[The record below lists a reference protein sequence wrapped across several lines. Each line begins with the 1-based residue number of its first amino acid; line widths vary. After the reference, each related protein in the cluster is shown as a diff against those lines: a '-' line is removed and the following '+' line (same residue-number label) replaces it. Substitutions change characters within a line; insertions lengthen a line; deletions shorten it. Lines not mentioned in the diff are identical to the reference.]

1 MTNRIEIWEPKY
13 STNEALIGS
22 HHVVQG
28 ENEIVF
34 TKANH
39 LKGNVYVMEGK
50 KITSYPKKPNGKGY
64 VYRVPMA
71 DLTLNKKDI

>member
-22 HHVVQG
+22 HHIVQG

-34 TKANH
+34 TKAKH
-39 LKGNVYVMEGK
+39 LEGKVYVMDGK
-50 KITSYPKKPNGKGY
+50 KIISYPKQPNGKGH
-64 VYRVPMA
+64 VFCVPMA
-71 DLTLNKKDI
+71 DLTLKI